1 MDTTNIWSIAFF
13 LFLLM
18 DAIGNVPLYISFL
31 KKVSPSRQR
40 VVILREMVIA
50 LIITFLFLFG
60 GDWLLNFL
68 KISNDAVQIT
78 GGIILFIIC
87 FRMIFPKTVNGHEED
102 IVQGE
107 PFIVPLAVPFVAG
120 PAILTAVIVYSR
132 QDIHPWILV
141 GAIFIAWVPSLLIL
155 LASSYLKV
163 LLGDRGI
170 SATEKLMG
178 LVLSLIAVQMFLT
191 GVDHFMNH
199 PSDGSFAS
207 SQQIQIPCITQNTN
221 P

>member
-1 MDTTNIWSIAFF
+1 METASIWSIAFF

-18 DAIGNVPLYISFL
+18 DAIGNIPLYISFL

-40 VVILREMVIA
+40 VIILREMVIA
-50 LIITFLFLFG
+50 LIVTFVFLFG

-68 KISNDAVQIT
+68 HISNDAVQIT

-87 FRMIFPKTVNGHEED
+87 FRMIFPKTVNGHEEESP
-102 IVQGE
+102 QEE

-132 QDIHPWILV
+132 QDLNPWILV

-178 LVLSLIAVQMFLT
+178 LVLSLIAVQMLLT
-191 GVDHFMNH
+191 GIDHFIHSQPNE
-199 PSDGSFAS
+199 SFAS
-207 SQQIQIPCITQNTN
+207 HTHLAPPKI
-221 P
+221 